1 MFFENKIQDIEI
13 NKVVSFDFP
22 HHLHNNME
30 VLICSDGAFN
40 IVCNNNERILYSGD
54 VMVAFPGDVHSYRK
68 TDYGEGIM
76 IIFNPNIS
84 EIMISLLANI
94 EYENFVND
102 KNIVSLAQSMLD
114 NFYHKSNFAIIY
126 GYLHTIIGTVLKNK
140 TQKTNIELTVFNSAI
155 RYIAFNYTNQISL
168 KSISKHIGISQSH
181 LSRIFSQ
188 KVEGGFKRY
197 LNLMRVEKAKELLTN
212 TEKSIYEIMQDA
224 GFTDQGTFN
233 RVFKQNTNC
242 TPREYRAKSKEKE

>member
-1 MFFENKIQDIEI
+1 
-13 NKVVSFDFP
+13 
-22 HHLHNNME
+22 
-30 VLICSDGAFN
+30 
-40 IVCNNNERILYSGD
+40 
-54 VMVAFPGDVHSYRK
+54 
-68 TDYGEGIM
+68 
-76 IIFNPNIS
+76 
-84 EIMISLLANI
+84 
-94 EYENFVND
+94 
-102 KNIVSLAQSMLD
+102 MLD
-114 NFYHKSNFAIIY
+114 SFRNNSNFAIIY

-188 KVEGGFKRY
+188 KVEGGFKCY